1 MTVEGRVSVCVATYN
16 GALFLEQQLVSI
28 ASQLRAND
36 ELIISDDASKDKTI
50 DICEL
55 VKANFPKV
63 NILIVPGP
71 KLGVS
76 RNFENAILASTGD
89 YIFLSDQDDVWL
101 PEKLSVFLEAL
112 SHSDFVLS
120 NAYIVD
126 SSLKLNPLD
135 VIFNGKASLG
145 FFKNII
151 RNNYVGCCL
160 AFRRKVLDYALP
172 FPTNIPMHDW
182 WLGLIAS
189 AFNNKVF
196 YIDQPLL
203 LYRRHGGNLSSTSEG
218 SESSLYNK
226 IHWRIY
232 LLVMVLFRLFKKYIS
247 GGV

>member
-16 GALFLEQQLVSI
+16 GAAFLEQQLVSI

-50 DICEL
+50 AICEL
-55 VKANFPKV
+55 VKTNFP
-63 NILIVPGP
+63 NINFLIVSGP

-76 RNFENAILASTGD
+76 KNFENAILVSTGD

-101 PEKLSVFLEAL
+101 PEKLSTFLQAL

-126 SSLKLNPLD
+126 SSLNMNSLD
-135 VIFNGKASLG
+135 ILFKNKASLG
-145 FFKNII
+145 FFKNILS
-151 RNNYVGCCL
+151 NNYIGCCL
-160 AFRRKVLDYALP
+160 AFRRQILAYALP
-172 FPTNIPMHDW
+172 FPANIPMHDW

-189 AFNNKVF
+189 AFNRKIF

-218 SESSLYNK
+218 SKSSIYNK

-232 LLVMVLFRLFKKYIS
+232 LLSMILFRLVKKYVSRGI
-247 GGV
+247 